1 MNASV
6 KFREEW
12 RPFAPSCLAEK
23 AGEYFEPEM
32 ESPYMIVTQ
41 TVRADKREVIPAVTH
56 VDQTARVQTV
66 EREVNPRYWQLISEF
81 EGLTGV
87 PVILNTSFNLRG
99 EPIVCTPQEAISTF
113 QRSGLD
119 VLTIEDF
126 IVAKGRV
133 GE

>member
-1 MNASV
+1 MVGWFQGRMEFGPRALGNRSILGDPRDAATRDRVNASV

-81 EGLTGV
+81 DRLTGV
-87 PVILNTSFNLRG
+87 R
-99 EPIVCTPQEAISTF
+99 
-113 QRSGLD
+113 
-119 VLTIEDF
+119 
-126 IVAKGRV
+126 
-133 GE
+133 